1 VTGEQ
6 VGDPGQQDSTMTHIN
21 TPALNQ
27 LRSTNNLVT
36 VTDAADT
43 DIVFGYILKRPPAD
57 IDRLWYQVLVL
68 GPVEPYSGYLVA
80 ACFEGPNS
88 GLCVLPDGRTN
99 WTQDMPTLRAATD
112 LCTRWA
118 ETLAQATLAEWDA
131 HARGAPQPH
140 VR

>member
-1 VTGEQ
+1 
-6 VGDPGQQDSTMTHIN
+6 MTHIN

-36 VTDAADT
+36 VIDAADT

-99 WTQDMPTLRAATD
+99 WQRV
-112 LCTRWA
+112 
-118 ETLAQATLAEWDA
+118 AQRRKRQRSLGMS
-131 HARGAPQPH
+131 RLMLQI
-140 VR
+140 

>member
-1 VTGEQ
+1 
-6 VGDPGQQDSTMTHIN
+6 MTHIN

-99 WTQDMPTLRAATD
+99 LTD
-112 LCTRWA
+112 PDSRRRCRRLGCTGRR
-118 ETLAQATLAEWDA
+118 T
-131 HARGAPQPH
+131 
-140 VR
+140 